1 MAGKTNTHVIPTLQF
16 DGSLSRSR
24 SLLFMMIIQECMAR
38 TVSAHRL
45 GSATAMEVE
54 TNSKQDPALDYRPA
68 RMLFSKSLAF
78 VSVVVAAITV
88 NAAPTE
94 EPICAGQTTV
104 STSFIGQDK
113 NVKAEILSCPGTDFT
128 QHVAARQTAPTP
140 TNEMTYLDSAGATNC
155 FTPSGGG
162 PNNGDCHV
170 IADALLFESENT
182 GPIFQINNGAN
193 NTVVMSFRSCKTFF
207 VNQDLGP
214 LAYCRNNWSS
224 LVDIITGTCG
234 AAQNA
239 HGGNCVAADQ
249 RWFVQ

>member
-1 MAGKTNTHVIPTLQF
+1 
-16 DGSLSRSR
+16 
-24 SLLFMMIIQECMAR
+24 
-38 TVSAHRL
+38 
-45 GSATAMEVE
+45 
-54 TNSKQDPALDYRPA
+54 
-68 RMLFSKSLAF
+68 MLFSFKSFAF
-78 VSVVVAAITV
+78 VSAVAVVLTV

-94 EPICAGQTTV
+94 EPICAGQTIV
-104 STSFIGQDK
+104 STTFVGQDK
-113 NVKAEILSCPGTDFT
+113 NVKAEVLSCPNNDFT

-140 TNEMTYLDSAGATNC
+140 TNVCGTACNTNC

-182 GPIFQINNGAN
+182 GPIVQINNGAN
-193 NTVVMSFRSCKTFF
+193 NTIAMSFRSCKTFF

-249 RWFVQ
+249 RWFVQVQHV